1 MLINAKILLQ
11 KTSVKNDWI
20 LKANEGIKL
29 ELMITNDNIKNY
41 IDDKLVKT

>member
-1 MLINAKILLQ
+1 M
-11 KTSVKNDWI
+11 
-20 LKANEGIKL
+20 KANEGIKL